1 MENLLNR
8 VVWFEIYVADLDRA
22 QKFYEAAFDISLN
35 RQEMQGIPM
44 AWFPMG
50 ESKDGLE
57 PGAPGTLIQMDGIS
71 PSKDG
76 SVVYLHVA
84 DIDATLAKIEAA
96 GGKTLAPKMDIG
108 KHGSVAHFEDTEG
121 NRVAL
126 HMGGE

>member
-1 MENLLNR
+1 MLNR
-8 VVWFEIYVADLDRA
+8 VLWFEIYVTDLDRA

-35 RQEMQGIPM
+35 RQEMMGVDM

-50 ESKDGLE
+50 ETEGELD
-57 PGAPGTLIQMDGIS
+57 PGAPGTLIKMDEIS

-96 GGKTLAPKMDIG
+96 GGKMLVPKTNIG
-108 KHGSVAHFEDTEG
+108 KHGSIAHFEDTEG

-126 HMGGE
+126 HMA